1 MGRPKRRR
9 SAKLIMKISAIQ
21 LTQKSVNTK
30 RSNIVRPPTKRNV
43 PMKRNKSVKPST
55 KPNTT
60 RRKSVKPSTKPNTTR
75 NKSVPHPTKP
85 KPPMKRNKNVTLL
98 TLKSA
103 SQATTM
109 KRNARKSLTNLANT
123 LMFPSMNKCLKKN
136 ATTSKF
142 PNKCLNKNATISMYP
157 NATTCQ
163 SKNAVSTLCPTA
175 KRSPMKCAKK
185 YPKSSATIFISTN
198 LARKSTGNA
207 KKKLNLTS
215 TSTKP
220 NTTRFANKLK
230 YPNVL
235 PNTQK
240 HVLMRR
246 SNIVKPLIKRNVL
259 KNTNKSVRPSTKPPM
274 KRNKSAQPLTKPK
287 PPMKRNKSAQL
298 LTLKSASPVTTT
310 KRNASK
316 PLTNLANTLMFP
328 STNKFLKKNATMST
342 FPKKCLNKNA
352 TMSRFLIAKRCL
364 NNIALRIRF
373 PTVKRSLT
381 KSATK
386 NTRRNAIP
394 LTFKS
399 LSKRRSSPVS
409 GLNTDTIMIPPTA
422 NLLNNK
428 SANNFNIKN
437 LMETTCEQKW
447 ALILQTG
454 WSLSLTFLL
463 GITAVPYSTS
473 THVSLF
479 IT

>member
-1 MGRPKRRR
+1 MG
-9 SAKLIMKISAIQ
+9 
-21 LTQKSVNTK
+21 
-30 RSNIVRPPTKRNV
+30 
-43 PMKRNKSVKPST
+43 
-55 KPNTT
+55 
-60 RRKSVKPSTKPNTTR
+60 
-75 NKSVPHPTKP
+75 
-85 KPPMKRNKNVTLL
+85 NVTLL

-136 ATTSKF
+136 ATMSKF

-163 SKNAVSTLCPTA
+163 SKNAVSTLCPIA

-185 YPKSSATIFISTN
+185 YPTWGATIFISTN

-207 KKKLNLTS
+207 KKKSNLTS

-220 NTTRFANKLK
+220 NMTRFANKLK

-246 SNIVKPLIKRNVL
+246 SNIVKQLTKMNAL
-259 KNTNKSVRPSTKPPM
+259 KNTSKSVRLSTKPPM
-274 KRNKSAQPLTKPK
+274 KRNKSVQPLTKPK
-287 PPMKRNKSAQL
+287 PHMKRNKSVQL
-298 LTLKSASPVTTT
+298 LTPKSASPVTTT
-310 KRNASK
+310 KRNARKS
-316 PLTNLANTLMFP
+316 LTNLANTLIFP
-328 STNKFLKKNATMST
+328 STNKFLKKNATMS
-342 FPKKCLNKNA
+342 P
-352 TMSRFLIAKRCL
+352 FLIAKRCL
-364 NNIALRIRF
+364 NNIALRTRF
-373 PTVKRSLT
+373 PTAKRSLT

-386 NTRRNAIP
+386 NTRRNVTP

>member
-1 MGRPKRRR
+1 MG
-9 SAKLIMKISAIQ
+9 
-21 LTQKSVNTK
+21 
-30 RSNIVRPPTKRNV
+30 
-43 PMKRNKSVKPST
+43 
-55 KPNTT
+55 
-60 RRKSVKPSTKPNTTR
+60 
-75 NKSVPHPTKP
+75 
-85 KPPMKRNKNVTLL
+85 
-98 TLKSA
+98 
-103 SQATTM
+103 
-109 KRNARKSLTNLANT
+109 
-123 LMFPSMNKCLKKN
+123 
-136 ATTSKF
+136 
-142 PNKCLNKNATISMYP
+142 
-157 NATTCQ
+157 
-163 SKNAVSTLCPTA
+163 
-175 KRSPMKCAKK
+175 
-185 YPKSSATIFISTN
+185 KSSATIFISTN

-215 TSTKP
+215 TSTKL
-220 NTTRFANKLK
+220 NMTRFANKLK

-246 SNIVKPLIKRNVL
+246 S
-259 KNTNKSVRPSTKPPM
+259 KSVK
-274 KRNKSAQPLTKPK
+274 
-287 PPMKRNKSAQL
+287 L
-298 LTLKSASPVTTT
+298 LTPKSASPVTTT
-310 KRNASK
+310 KRNAQKS
-316 PLTNLANTLMFP
+316 LTNLANTLMFP

-342 FPKKCLNKNA
+342 FPKKCQNKNA
-352 TMSRFLIAKRCL
+352 TMSPFLIAKRCL
-364 NNIALRIRF
+364 NNIALRTRF

-386 NTRRNAIP
+386 NTRRNATP

>member
-1 MGRPKRRR
+1 MG
-9 SAKLIMKISAIQ
+9 
-21 LTQKSVNTK
+21 
-30 RSNIVRPPTKRNV
+30 
-43 PMKRNKSVKPST
+43 
-55 KPNTT
+55 
-60 RRKSVKPSTKPNTTR
+60 
-75 NKSVPHPTKP
+75 
-85 KPPMKRNKNVTLL
+85 
-98 TLKSA
+98 
-103 SQATTM
+103 
-109 KRNARKSLTNLANT
+109 
-123 LMFPSMNKCLKKN
+123 
-136 ATTSKF
+136 
-142 PNKCLNKNATISMYP
+142 
-157 NATTCQ
+157 
-163 SKNAVSTLCPTA
+163 
-175 KRSPMKCAKK
+175 
-185 YPKSSATIFISTN
+185 KSSATIFISTN

-240 HVLMRR
+240 LVLMRR

-259 KNTNKSVRPSTKPPM
+259 KNTSKSVRPSTKPPM
-274 KRNKSAQPLTKPK
+274 KRNKSAQRLTKPK
-287 PPMKRNKSAQL
+287 PPMKRNKSVQL

-316 PLTNLANTLMFP
+316 SLTNLANTLMFP

-352 TMSRFLIAKRCL
+352 TMSPFLIAKRSL
-364 NNIALRIRF
+364 NKI
-373 PTVKRSLT
+373 
-381 KSATK
+381 ATK
-386 NTRRNAIP
+386 NTRRNATP

>member
-1 MGRPKRRR
+1 MGNTTR
-9 SAKLIMKISAIQ
+9 S
-21 LTQKSVNTK
+21 
-30 RSNIVRPPTKRNV
+30 
-43 PMKRNKSVKPST
+43 KSVKRST

-60 RRKSVKPSTKPNTTR
+60 K
-75 NKSVPHPTKP
+75 
-85 KPPMKRNKNVTLL
+85 NKNVTLL

-103 SQATTM
+103 SPVTTM

-142 PNKCLNKNATISMYP
+142 PNKCLKRNATTSKFPKKCLSKNATISMYP
-157 NATTCQ
+157 NATTCLRK
-163 SKNAVSTLCPTA
+163 SAVSTLYPTA

-185 YPKSSATIFISTN
+185 YPKSSATIFISTH

-207 KKKLNLTS
+207 KKKLNLTNR
-215 TSTKP
+215 STKL
-220 NTTRFANKLK
+220 NMTRFANKLK

-240 HVLMRR
+240 HALMRR
-246 SNIVKPLIKRNVL
+246 SNIAKPLTKRNVL
-259 KNTNKSVRPSTKPPM
+259 KNTSKSVRPSTKPPM
-274 KRNKSAQPLTKPK
+274 KRNKSVPPPTKPK
-287 PPMKRNKSAQL
+287 LLMRRNKSVKL

-310 KRNASK
+310 KRNARKS
-316 PLTNLANTLMFP
+316 LTNLANTLMFP

-352 TMSRFLIAKRCL
+352 TMSPFLIAKRCL
-364 NNIALRIRF
+364 NNIALRTRF
-373 PTVKRSLT
+373 PTAKRSHT

-386 NTRRNAIP
+386 NTRRNATL
-394 LTFKS
+394 LTFKF
-399 LSKRRSSPVS
+399 LSKRKSSPAS

-437 LMETTCEQKW
+437 LMETSCEQKW

-454 WSLSLTFLL
+454 WSLSLTLLL